1 MPNELDIPPAYRA
14 PMVARG
20 AQQKTQ
26 RLVLLGGASLA
37 VLLAGGLGLGAL
49 LSRGGGPGNVPVVEA
64 NPSPTRIRPENTG
77 GLAVPNQDK
86 LIFDRAAGRATGGGT
101 AALAPPPEA
110 PAPLPPPPPAPP
122 QAVSRPAAPP
132 AAAPAAAPA
141 APPSATPAQP
151 VAARTPAPT
160 PPAAPP
166 ATTPPATTPP
176 AEAAGRVQVQLAAV
190 GSREDAL
197 AEWARAKRRAPEL
210 LGNRSPL
217 VVPLER
223 DGKTFYRLRTTGFT
237 DAAAARSWCEQI
249 RAKGFSCFLPQS

>member
-20 AQQKTQ
+20 AQHKTQ
-26 RLVLLGGASLA
+26 RLVLLGGAGLA

-64 NPSPTRIRPENTG
+64 DPSPTRIRPENTG

-86 LIFDRAAGRATGGGT
+86 LIFDRAAGRATSGGT

-110 PAPLPPPPPAPP
+110 PAPLPSQPP
-122 QAVSRPAAPP
+122 QAVSRPANPP
-132 AAAPAAAPA
+132 AAPAAPAAAPA
-141 APPSATPAQP
+141 APPAATPAQP
-151 VAARTPAPT
+151 VAARTPTPT
-160 PPAAPP
+160 PPAAAP
-166 ATTPPATTPP
+166 AAPP

-237 DAAAARSWCEQI
+237 DAAAARGWCEQM

>member
-26 RLVLLGGASLA
+26 RLVLLGGAGLA

-64 NPSPTRIRPENTG
+64 DPSPTRIRPENTG

-86 LIFDRAAGRATGGGT
+86 LIFDRAAGRASGGGT

-110 PAPLPPPPPAPP
+110 PAPLPTPPP
-122 QAVSRPAAPP
+122 QAVSRPANPP
-132 AAAPAAAPA
+132 AAPVAPAAAPA
-141 APPSATPAQP
+141 APPAATPAQP
-151 VAARTPAPT
+151 VAARTPTPT
-160 PPAAPP
+160 PPAAAP
-166 ATTPPATTPP
+166 AAPP

-190 GSREDAL
+190 GSREDAM

-237 DAAAARSWCEQI
+237 DATAARGWCEQM